1 MTTNA
6 QRLQDFVHFV
16 QDKLKGD
23 EKGESQ
29 IFLDKF
35 FRAFGHEG
43 AVEAGAVYEER
54 IKKGSKAGK
63 TGYADLVWKPRVL
76 IEMKK
81 RGTDLAKHYSQAFD
95 YWQRAVPDRPRYV
108 LLCNFDEFWVY
119 DFDTQID
126 TPIDMVA
133 LKQLPDR
140 VAVFGFMEVTER
152 KSVFGNN
159 QVEVTEKAAGRMGEL
174 YAMLR
179 DRLLRQGLPPSP
191 LAPLPGG
198 AGNRKAP
205 SPQGEGVGDEGRAAL
220 TAQRFVLQSVLAM
233 FAEDRAL
240 LPDSLFVQSVQD
252 CLGGESSYD
261 VLGNLFS
268 AMNSPGMTPA
278 GRFKGVD
285 YFNGGLF
292 AHIDP
297 IDLTQPELK
306 LLEVAALENWSK
318 VRPAIFGS
326 IFESAIDAKT
336 RHAHGIHYTAEADIM
351 KIVRPT
357 ISRYWE
363 ERIDQASTIGE
374 LNALQ
379 LELQNYRVLDPACG
393 SGNFLYIA
401 YQELKQIEQKLL
413 DKIAERRKSPR
424 EQLQMGFVTPNQFFG
439 IDNNPFA
446 VELARVTL
454 MIARKVAIDRLG
466 LQDYEPALPLD
477 TLDQNIVCKDA
488 LFTEWPKADAII
500 GNPPF
505 LGGKHM
511 RINLGDNYID
521 RVFKR
526 FPDVK
531 DSVDFCAYWF
541 RLAHDHIGQDGRAGL
556 VGTNSVS
563 QGKSRLAALDYVA
576 HNQGVIHEAISS
588 QPWSGEANVHVSI
601 VNWRKQ
607 PSSPN
612 PFSHG
617 EKGDKTR
624 DSELGKILPDI
635 SELAGIQ
642 RRIPEALLLKAR
654 ELREKQT
661 PAEEILW
668 QCLRSRRLEGIKFR
682 RQHNI
687 GQFIADFYCHEARL
701 VIELDGRIHDDQ
713 KEHDED
719 RDLWMQ
725 SNGFTVLRFKNEA
738 ILNHLETVLATILQ
752 ATLTPSPSP
761 AGEGDNSELP
771 SPRGR
776 RVGDEGQYYLDNK
789 PVPFINSALTA
800 ETDVSQSKRLQANRN
815 QCFQGV
821 IPVGKGFLISE
832 EQVNSWI
839 QADSKNKDVLKHFSM
854 GANLAQE
861 PDGLPDRWIIDF
873 NDLSIEEASIYELPF
888 NHVKTVVKP
897 ERENNRREVT
907 RINWWKYGEK
917 RPAMRKVIKALS
929 CYLTVPR
936 VSKWAIFIFV
946 PLEWLPGDKSV
957 VLGTDDF
964 YIFGMLISDVHR
976 TWMHAQKSTLEDR
989 IAYTHNT
996 CFETFPFPQTPSAKI
1011 VQQIRAK
1018 ALELHQYRSDQM
1030 QQKQWGITKL
1040 YNAYFAEPA
1049 SQLYKLHKQLD
1060 AIVLQAYSF
1069 APTDDLLEKL
1079 LELNHAIAAKE
1090 QRGDRVIG
1098 PWDPTQSA

>member
-1 MTTNA
+1 MSTTA
-6 QRLQDFVHFV
+6 QRLQEFAQFV
-16 QDKLKGD
+16 QAHLKGD

-54 IKKGSKAGK
+54 IAKGSKKGK

-81 RGTDLAKHYSQAFD
+81 RGADLSKHYSQAFD

-126 TPIDMVA
+126 TPIDTVA
-133 LKQLPDR
+133 LADLPDR
-140 VAVFGFMEVTER
+140 TAVFGFMEVTVR

-179 DRLLRQGLPPSP
+179 DRLTRQGDFDQPDM
-191 LAPLPGG
+191 
-198 AGNRKAP
+198 
-205 SPQGEGVGDEGRAAL
+205 V
-220 TAQRFVLQSVLAM
+220 AQRFVLQSVLAM

-268 AMNSPGMTPA
+268 AMNAPGITPA

-297 IDLTQPELK
+297 IDLTHPELK

-363 ERIDQASTIGE
+363 ERIDQANTIPE
-374 LNALQ
+374 LEALQ
-379 LELQNYRVLDPACG
+379 LELQTYRVLDPACG

-401 YQELKQIEQKLL
+401 YQELKQIEQTLL
-413 DKIAERRKSPR
+413 DKIASRRKSPR
-424 EQLQMGFVTPNQFFG
+424 AQIQMGFVTPLQFYG

-477 TLDQNIVCKDA
+477 TLDKNIVCQDA

-505 LGGKHM
+505 LGGKYM
-511 RINLGDNYID
+511 RLAIGDEYID
-521 RVFKR
+521 RVFQK

-541 RLAHDHIGQDGRAGL
+541 RLAHDHIQENSRVGL

-563 QGKSRLAALDYVA
+563 QGKSRIAALDYVVQNGG
-576 HNQGVIHEAISS
+576 HIHEAIST
-588 QPWSGEANVHVSI
+588 QPWSGQAKVHVSI
-601 VNWRKQ
+601 VNWNKQ
-607 PSSPN
+607 ESEQNFLDNMPVRYISS
-612 PFSHG
+612 SL
-617 EKGDKTR
+617 KSSVDV
-624 DSELGKILPDI
+624 SYASL
-635 SELAGIQ
+635 LANNSGYSFVGIQ
-642 RRIPEALLLKAR
+642 PTGSGFVIDSDTA
-654 ELREKQT
+654 EK
-661 PAEEILW
+661 W
-668 QCLRSRRLEGIKFR
+668 K
-682 RQHNI
+682 
-687 GQFIADFYCHEARL
+687 
-701 VIELDGRIHDDQ
+701 
-713 KEHDED
+713 K
-719 RDLWMQ
+719 
-725 SNGFTVLRFKNEA
+725 
-738 ILNHLETVLATILQ
+738 
-752 ATLTPSPSP
+752 
-761 AGEGDNSELP
+761 
-771 SPRGR
+771 
-776 RVGDEGQYYLDNK
+776 
-789 PVPFINSALTA
+789 INS
-800 ETDVSQSKRLQANRN
+800 K
-815 QCFQGV
+815 
-821 IPVGKGFLISE
+821 
-832 EQVNSWI
+832 NS
-839 QADSKNKDVLKHFSM
+839 DVLKLYLTGSKVTENVN
-854 GANLAQE
+854 GT
-861 PDGLPDRWIIDF
+861 PDRWIIDF
-873 NDLSIEEASIYELPF
+873 GEMSLEDASLYKEPF
-888 NHVKTVVKP
+888 EHVKQVVKP
-897 ERENNRREVT
+897 ERSKNRNQALQVT
-907 RINWWKYGEK
+907 WWRFEK
-917 RPAMRKVIKALS
+917 VRPAMRLAVENLS
-929 CYLTVPR
+929 EFFAVSE
-936 VSKWAIFIFV
+936 VSKWAIFIPC
-946 PLEWLPGDKSV
+946 PLFWLPGNTTKV
-957 VLGTDDF
+957 VASEDF
-964 YIFGMLISDVHR
+964 YIFGILSSSMHR
-976 TWMHAQKSTLEDR
+976 LWVSAQSSTLKGDTR
-989 IAYTHNT
+989 YTPRT
-996 CFETFPFPQTPSAKI
+996 CFETFPFPQAPSAKTI
-1011 VQQIRAK
+1011 QQIRTK
-1018 ALELHQYRSDQM
+1018 AIELHQYRSDQM

-1040 YNAYFAEPA
+1040 YNAYFHEPV

-1060 AIVLQAYSF
+1060 ALVLQAYGF
-1069 APTDDLLEKL
+1069 DPTDDLLEKL
-1079 LELNHAIAAKE
+1079 LALNLEVAAKE
-1090 QRGDRVIG
+1090 QRGEPAIG
-1098 PWDPTQSA
+1098 PWDPTQ

>member
-1 MTTNA
+1 MGTAYQHPMTTTA
-6 QRLQDFVHFV
+6 QRLQAFAQFV
-16 QDKLKGD
+16 QTHLKGD

-81 RGTDLAKHYSQAFD
+81 RGADLAKHYSQAFD

-126 TPIDMVA
+126 TPIDMVP
-133 LKQLPDR
+133 LEQLADR
-140 VAVFGFMEVTER
+140 TAVFGFMEVTER

-179 DRLLRQGLPPSP
+179 DRLTRQSSVGANGYSPSDT
-191 LAPLPGG
+191 AGG
-198 AGNRKAP
+198 ANNRLP
-205 SPQGEGVGDEGRAAL
+205 LHDPAL
-220 TAQRFVLQSVLAM
+220 IAQRFVLQCVLAM

-252 CLGGESSYD
+252 CLAGESSYD

-292 AHIDP
+292 AQIDP
-297 IDLTQPELK
+297 IDLTHPELK

-413 DKIAERRKSPR
+413 DKMVERRKSPR

-477 TLDQNIVCKDA
+477 TLDKNIVCQDA
-488 LFTEWPKADAII
+488 LFTEWPNADAII

-505 LGGKHM
+505 LGGYRM
-511 RINLGDNYID
+511 RKELGDEYTEKI
-521 RVFKR
+521 FTR
-526 FPDVK
+526 FPEVRDK
-531 DSVDFCAYWF
+531 VDFCTYWL
-541 RLAHDHIGQDGRAGL
+541 RIAHENLKYFGRAGL
-556 VGTNSVS
+556 VGSNSIS
-563 QGKSRLAALDYVA
+563 QGNSRKAGLDYIT
-576 HNQGVIHEAISS
+576 QDEGVIHEAIST
-588 QPWSGEANVHVSI
+588 QPWSGDAVVHVSI
-601 VNWRKQ
+601 VNW
-607 PSSPN
+607 SYGSTN
-612 PFSHG
+612 DFVL
-617 EKGDKTR
+617 DN
-624 DSELGKILPDI
+624 
-635 SELAGIQ
+635 
-642 RRIPEALLLKAR
+642 
-654 ELREKQT
+654 T
-661 PAEEILW
+661 P
-668 QCLRSRRLEGIKFR
+668 
-682 RQHNI
+682 
-687 GQFIADFYCHEARL
+687 
-701 VIELDGRIHDDQ
+701 VGRI
-713 KEHDED
+713 
-719 RDLWMQ
+719 
-725 SNGFTVLRFKNEA
+725 SSS
-738 ILNHLETVLATILQ
+738 LQ
-752 ATLTPSPSP
+752 A
-761 AGEGDNSELP
+761 
-771 SPRGR
+771 
-776 RVGDEGQYYLDNK
+776 K
-789 PVPFINSALTA
+789 
-800 ETDVSQSKRLQANRN
+800 TDVSKSFRILSNLNFSFKGIQPS
-815 QCFQGV
+815 
-821 IPVGKGFLISE
+821 GKGFIVE
-832 EQVNSWI
+832 PR
-839 QADSKNKDVLKHFSM
+839 QAHEWLNLDSNNKDVLKIFSD
-854 GANLAQE
+854 ATTLAKSPHGE
-861 PDGLPDRWIIDF
+861 PDRWIIDF
-873 NDLSIEEASIYELPF
+873 NNMTVEHASEYQAPF
-888 NHVKTVVKP
+888 DHVKYQVKP
-897 ERENNRREVT
+897 ERDKNRREST
-907 RINWWKYGEK
+907 KIYWWQYGEK
-917 RPAMRKVIKALS
+917 RPALRAAIAELD
-929 CYLTVPR
+929 CYFSVPR
-936 VSKWAIFIFV
+936 HSKWFV
-946 PLEWLPGDKSV
+946 FLPCSLVWLPGDSTTV
-957 VLGTDDF
+957 VTSDDF
-964 YIFGMLISDVHR
+964 YLLGILTSETHR
-976 TWMHAQKSTLEDR
+976 IWVQAQSSTLKGDTR
-989 IAYTHNT
+989 YTHNT

-1011 VQQIRAK
+1011 VQQIRTK
-1018 ALELHQYRSDQM
+1018 AIELHQYRSDQM
-1030 QQKQWGITKL
+1030 EQKQWGITKL
-1040 YNAYFAEPA
+1040 YNAYFHESA

-1060 AIVLQAYSF
+1060 ALVLQAYDF
-1069 APTDDLLEKL
+1069 DPTDDLLEKL
-1079 LELNHAIAAKE
+1079 LALNLALAAKE
-1090 QRGDRVIG
+1090 KCGEPVVG
-1098 PWDPTQSA
+1098 PWDPTQPPSEV

>member
-1 MTTNA
+1 MGTAYQHPMTTTA
-6 QRLQDFVHFV
+6 QRLQAFAQFV
-16 QDKLKGD
+16 QTHLKGD

-81 RGTDLAKHYSQAFD
+81 RGADLAKHYSQAFD

-126 TPIDMVA
+126 TPIDMVP
-133 LKQLPDR
+133 LEQLADR
-140 VAVFGFMEVTER
+140 TAVFGFMEVTER

-179 DRLLRQGLPPSP
+179 DRLTRQSSVGANGYSPSDT
-191 LAPLPGG
+191 AGG
-198 AGNRKAP
+198 ANNRLP
-205 SPQGEGVGDEGRAAL
+205 LHDPAL
-220 TAQRFVLQSVLAM
+220 IAQRFVLQCVLAM

-292 AHIDP
+292 AQIDP
-297 IDLTQPELK
+297 IDLTHPELK

-413 DKIAERRKSPR
+413 DKVAERRKSPR
-424 EQLQMGFVTPNQFFG
+424 EQLQMGFVTPLQFYG

-477 TLDQNIVCKDA
+477 TLDKNIVCEDA
-488 LFTEWPKADAII
+488 LFTKWPKADAII

-505 LGGKHM
+505 LGGHLM
-511 RINLGDNYID
+511 RQELGEEYAEKAFAKFPEIKNQQID
-521 RVFKR
+521 FA
-526 FPDVK
+526 
-531 DSVDFCAYWF
+531 CYWF
-541 RLAHDHIGQDGRAGL
+541 RLSHEHMNQRGRAGL
-556 VGTNSVS
+556 VGTNSIS
-563 QGKSRLAALDYVA
+563 QGKSRDASLSYIDQNGGY
-576 HNQGVIHEAISS
+576 IHEAISS
-588 QPWSGEANVHVSI
+588 QTWSGEAKVFVSI
-601 VNWRKQ
+601 VNWSKQ
-607 PSSPN
+607 EPVICFLDNGLVTKINSSLKPSVNVTSAN
-612 PFSHG
+612 Q
-617 EKGDKTR
+617 
-624 DSELGKILPDI
+624 I
-635 SELAGIQ
+635 
-642 RRIPEALLLKAR
+642 
-654 ELREKQT
+654 
-661 PAEEILW
+661 
-668 QCLRSRRLEGIKFR
+668 
-682 RQHNI
+682 
-687 GQFIADFYCHEARL
+687 
-701 VIELDGRIHDDQ
+701 
-713 KEHDED
+713 
-719 RDLWMQ
+719 Q
-725 SNGFTVLRFKNEA
+725 SNIEISFRGVETNGSGFFVDEA
-738 ILNHLETVLATILQ
+738 TAKEWISKYPENKSVVKPFLM
-752 ATLTPSPSP
+752 
-761 AGEGDNSELP
+761 GDNLSRNP
-771 SPRGR
+771 C
-776 RVGDEGQYYLDNK
+776 GQH
-789 PVPFINSALTA
+789 T
-800 ETDVSQSKRLQANRN
+800 
-815 QCFQGV
+815 
-821 IPVGKGFLISE
+821 
-832 EQVNSWI
+832 
-839 QADSKNKDVLKHFSM
+839 
-854 GANLAQE
+854 
-861 PDGLPDRWIIDF
+861 RWVIDF
-873 NDLSIEEASIYELPF
+873 NEMLIEEASNYVLPF
-888 NHVKTVVKP
+888 EHVKKYVKP
-897 ERENNRREVT
+897 QRDKSREAILSE
-907 RINWWKYGEK
+907 NWWLYRRTNQPLREAAKS
-917 RPAMRKVIKALS
+917 LS
-929 CYLTVPR
+929 HFFSVSR
-936 VSKWAIFIFV
+936 VSKWFIFL
-946 PLEWLPGDKSV
+946 PIPASWLPGDSTTTIATEDFY
-957 VLGTDDF
+957 VLGIIT
-964 YIFGMLISDVHR
+964 SEVHR
-976 TWMHAQKSTLEDR
+976 SWVAAQSSTLKGDTR
-989 IAYTHNT
+989 YTLST
-996 CFETFPFPQTPSAKI
+996 CFTTFPFPQTPSAKI
-1011 VQQIRAK
+1011 VQQIRTK

-1030 QQKQWGITKL
+1030 EQKQWGITKL
-1040 YNAYFAEPA
+1040 YNAYFHEPA

-1060 AIVLQAYSF
+1060 ALVLQAYDF

-1079 LELNHAIAAKE
+1079 LALNLALAAKE
-1090 QRGDRVIG
+1090 QRGEPAIG
-1098 PWDPTQSA
+1098 PWDPTK

>member
-1 MTTNA
+1 MGTAYQHPMTTTA
-6 QRLQDFVHFV
+6 QCLQAFAQFV
-16 QDKLKGD
+16 QTHLKGD

-81 RGTDLAKHYSQAFD
+81 RGVDLAKHYSQAFD

-126 TPIDMVA
+126 TPIDMVP
-133 LKQLPDR
+133 LEQLADR
-140 VAVFGFMEVTER
+140 TAVFGFMEVTER

-179 DRLLRQGLPPSP
+179 DRLTRQSSVGANGYSPSDT
-191 LAPLPGG
+191 AGG
-198 AGNRKAP
+198 ANNRLP
-205 SPQGEGVGDEGRAAL
+205 LHDPAL
-220 TAQRFVLQSVLAM
+220 IAQRFVLQCVLAM

-240 LPDSLFVQSVQD
+240 LPGSLFVQSVQD
-252 CLGGESSYD
+252 CLAGESSYD

-292 AHIDP
+292 AQIDP
-297 IDLTQPELK
+297 IDLTHPELK

-424 EQLQMGFVTPNQFFG
+424 EQLQMGFVTPLQFYG

-477 TLDQNIVCKDA
+477 TLDKNIVCEDA

-505 LGGKHM
+505 LGGS
-511 RINLGDNYID
+511 RIRLELGDNYAS
-521 RVFKR
+521 RVFER
-526 FPDVK
+526 F
-531 DSVDFCAYWF
+531 SGIRAQVDFASYWF
-541 RLAHDHIGQDGRAGL
+541 RLAHDHIDSMGRAGL
-556 VGTNSVS
+556 VATNSIS
-563 QGKSRLAALDYVA
+563 QGKSRSVSLDYIA
-576 HNQGVIHEAISS
+576 QNNGFIHEAIST
-588 QPWSGEANVHVSI
+588 QPWSGQANVFVSL
-601 VNWRKQ
+601 VNWSRQAPQINYLNNQIVKQ
-607 PSSPN
+607 
-612 PFSHG
+612 
-617 EKGDKTR
+617 
-624 DSELGKILPDI
+624 
-635 SELAGIQ
+635 
-642 RRIPEALLLKAR
+642 
-654 ELREKQT
+654 
-661 PAEEILW
+661 
-668 QCLRSRRLEGIKFR
+668 
-682 RQHNI
+682 
-687 GQFIADFYCHEARL
+687 
-701 VIELDGRIHDDQ
+701 
-713 KEHDED
+713 
-719 RDLWMQ
+719 
-725 SNGFTVLRFKNEA
+725 
-738 ILNHLETVLATILQ
+738 
-752 ATLTPSPSP
+752 
-761 AGEGDNSELP
+761 
-771 SPRGR
+771 
-776 RVGDEGQYYLDNK
+776 
-789 PVPFINSALTA
+789 INSALTA
-800 ETDVSQSKRLQANRN
+800 KIDLSKAEIIRSNKNFSFVGPQPN
-815 QCFQGV
+815 
-821 IPVGKGFLISE
+821 GKGFLINGDLAAGWISE
-832 EQVNSWI
+832 
-839 QADSKNKDVLKHFSM
+839 DSRNAEVVKLFS
-854 GANLAQE
+854 GATDLARI
-861 PDGLPDRWIIDF
+861 PHGSPSRWIIDF
-873 NDLSIEEASIYELPF
+873 SDMPIEQASEYQAPF
-888 NHVKTVVKP
+888 EHVRQHVKP
-897 ERENNRREVT
+897 EREGNREAILREK
-907 RINWWKYGEK
+907 WWRFK
-917 RPAMRKVIKALS
+917 RTNESMRKVLESLDLYFNI
-929 CYLTVPR
+929 PR
-936 VSKWAIFIFV
+936 HAKWSIFL
-946 PLEWLPGDKSV
+946 PADKSWLPGDSTV
-957 VLGTDDF
+957 VVASDDF
-964 YIFGMLISDVHR
+964 YILGVITSGIHR
-976 TWMHAQKSTLEDR
+976 IWVYAKSSTIKGDLR
-989 IAYTHNT
+989 YTPNT
-996 CFETFPFPQTPSAKI
+996 CFETFPFPQTPSAQI

-1040 YNAYFAEPA
+1040 YNAYFHEPA

-1060 AIVLQAYSF
+1060 ALVLQAYGF
-1069 APTDDLLEKL
+1069 DPTDDLLEKL
-1079 LELNHAIAAKE
+1079 LALNLALVAKE
-1090 QRGDRVIG
+1090 KRGEPVVG
-1098 PWDPTQSA
+1098 PWDPTQPPSEV

>member
-1 MTTNA
+1 MTTTA
-6 QRLQDFVHFV
+6 QRLQEFARFV
-16 QDKLKGD
+16 QTHLKGD

-81 RGTDLAKHYSQAFD
+81 RGADLAKHYSQAFD

-126 TPIDMVA
+126 TPIDMVP
-133 LKQLPDR
+133 LEQLADR
-140 VAVFGFMEVTER
+140 TAVFGFMEVTER

-179 DRLLRQGLPPSP
+179 DRLTRQSSVGANGYSPSDT
-191 LAPLPGG
+191 AGG
-198 AGNRKAP
+198 ANNRLP
-205 SPQGEGVGDEGRAAL
+205 LHDPAL
-220 TAQRFVLQSVLAM
+220 IAQRFVLQCVLAM

-292 AHIDP
+292 AQIDP
-297 IDLTQPELK
+297 IDLTHPELK

-379 LELQNYRVLDPACG
+379 LELQNYRVLDPACR

-424 EQLQMGFVTPNQFFG
+424 EQLQMGFVTPLQFYG

-477 TLDQNIVCKDA
+477 TLDKNIVCKDA
-488 LFTEWPKADAII
+488 LFTDWPKADAII

-505 LGGKHM
+505 LGGKNM
-511 RINLGDNYID
+511 RISLGDEYID
-521 RVFKR
+521 RIFST
-526 FPDVK
+526 FSDVR
-531 DSVDFCAYWF
+531 DSVDFCSYWF
-541 RLAHDHIGQDGRAGL
+541 RIAHDHLGQRDRAGL
-556 VGTNSVS
+556 VGTNSIS
-563 QGKSRLAALDYVA
+563 QGKSRIASLDYITQ
-576 HNQGVIHEAISS
+576 QGGYIHEAIST

-601 VNWRKQ
+601 VNWSK
-607 PSSPN
+607 
-612 PFSHG
+612 
-617 EKGDKTR
+617 E
-624 DSELGKILPDI
+624 DSNNL
-635 SELAGIQ
+635 
-642 RRIPEALLLKAR
+642 
-654 ELREKQT
+654 
-661 PAEEILW
+661 
-668 QCLRSRRLEGIKFR
+668 
-682 RQHNI
+682 
-687 GQFIADFYCHEARL
+687 
-701 VIELDGRIHDDQ
+701 
-713 KEHDED
+713 
-719 RDLWMQ
+719 
-725 SNGFTVLRFKNEA
+725 
-738 ILNHLETVLATILQ
+738 
-752 ATLTPSPSP
+752 
-761 AGEGDNSELP
+761 
-771 SPRGR
+771 
-776 RVGDEGQYYLDNK
+776 YLDNQSVFK
-789 PVPFINSALTA
+789 ISSSLKDT
-800 ETDVSQSKRLQANRN
+800 TDVSQAFKLKVNSNH
-815 QCFQGV
+815 CFQGV
-821 IPVGKGFLISE
+821 IPVGKGFYITE
-832 EQVNSWI
+832 EKAAEWLRFDLVNK
-839 QADSKNKDVLKHFSM
+839 AVLKWSSSAGDLTDSPNGFPS
-854 GANLAQE
+854 
-861 PDGLPDRWIIDF
+861 RWIIDF
-873 NDLSIEEASIYELPF
+873 KDMSIEEISLYQLPLQ
-888 NHVKTVVKP
+888 HIRDTVKP
-897 ERENNRREVT
+897 EREKNREAVMREK
-907 RINWWKYGEK
+907 WWRFK
-917 RPAMRKVIKALS
+917 RTNEAMRTALS
-929 CYLTVPR
+929 SLEFCFSVPR
-936 VSKWAIFIFV
+936 HSKWIIFLPI
-946 PLEWLPGDKSV
+946 PSEWLPADSTTV
-957 VLGTDDF
+957 VASDDF
-964 YIFGMLISDVHR
+964 YILGILTADIHR
-976 TWMHAQKSTLEDR
+976 KWLLAQSSTLEDR
-989 IAYTHNT
+989 IRYTHNT

-1011 VQQIRAK
+1011 VQQIRTK
-1018 ALELHQYRSDQM
+1018 AIELHQYRSDQM
-1030 QQKQWGITKL
+1030 EQKQWGITKL
-1040 YNAYFAEPA
+1040 YNAYFHESA

-1060 AIVLQAYSF
+1060 ALVLQAYDF
-1069 APTDDLLEKL
+1069 DPTDDLLEKL
-1079 LELNHAIAAKE
+1079 LALNLALAAKE
-1090 QRGDRVIG
+1090 KRGEPVVG
-1098 PWDPTQSA
+1098 PWDPTQPPSEV